1 MYFEIQY
8 WQETTSESETCSDK
22 CYRDLFMS
30 FEYIH
35 YNFINIPVYGPSLVS
50 AWHFRIVRKTN
61 KIFVTF
67 ANLAKTRKHLS
78 LLRLSQNRYSQL
90 RRYTELSHPEYRHW
104 RWCYSDIL
112 YEGLFKMIYG
122 RGVTPLWAIKMWAW
136 IWYAE

>member
-8 WQETTSESETCSDK
+8 WQETSESETCSDK

-35 YNFINIPVYGPSLVS
+35 YIFINIPVYGPSLVS

-61 KIFVTF
+61 KIFITF

-90 RRYTELSHPEYRHW
+90 RRYTAKLCYWSFGKNLFWGKFSILHSLTLQPKLCTPG
-104 RWCYSDIL
+104 RWKFRQIL
-112 YEGLFKMIYG
+112 ANH
-122 RGVTPLWAIKMWAW
+122 R
-136 IWYAE
+136 